1 MSAPVF
7 IAPFS
12 RTALFRMRR
21 PDAARKPGTP
31 SCPLR
36 MARCVPKYASL
47 FFQGNLPTQHGAR
60 CFCCEWGSSESSLQ
74 FWSEGGHGAGLEPMR
89 WNSVKKTAQ
98 WAVLCQL
105 AYNHAIMDLRA
116 YKETLNSLKTPMQ
129 GVFVVVLCTVAFV
142 VWLGVLVVITKLL
155 MG

>member
-1 MSAPVF
+1 
-7 IAPFS
+7 
-12 RTALFRMRR
+12 
-21 PDAARKPGTP
+21 
-31 SCPLR
+31 
-36 MARCVPKYASL
+36 MARWPSGKAGACKALTTGSNPVLASIFADMAQL
-47 FFQGNLPTQHGAR
+47 VEHHLAKVGVA
-60 CFCCEWGSSESSLQ
+60 GSSPVVRSRNLTAEASASAV
-74 FWSEGGHGAGLEPMR
+74 FVFEHGAGLEPMR

>member
-1 MSAPVF
+1 MDALLDSAHASR
-7 IAPFS
+7 APHLAPCARLGAYRSTLGHAAGQILGTRLPLAAFG
-12 RTALFRMRR
+12 TNAAQGPNLLF
-21 PDAARKPGTP
+21 P
-31 SCPLR
+31 
-36 MARCVPKYASL
+36 
-47 FFQGNLPTQHGAR
+47 FFEHGA
-60 CFCCEWGSSESSLQ
+60 E
-74 FWSEGGHGAGLEPMR
+74 LEPMR
-89 WNSVKKTAQ
+89 WNSVKKTGPC
-98 WAVLCQL
+98 AVLCQL

>member
-1 MSAPVF
+1 MV
-7 IAPFS
+7 
-12 RTALFRMRR
+12 RHQL
-21 PDAARKPGTP
+21 
-31 SCPLR
+31 
-36 MARCVPKYASL
+36 PKLTLA
-47 FFQGNLPTQHGAR
+47 
-60 CFCCEWGSSESSLQ
+60 GSSPVARSMSTSAKVMHLG
-74 FWSEGGHGAGLEPMR
+74 FFIFGNVAGLEPMR
-89 WNSVKKTAQ
+89 WNSVKKTAPC
-98 WAVLCQL
+98 AVLCQL

>member
-1 MSAPVF
+1 MLGG
-7 IAPFS
+7 ILPFNRRS
-12 RTALFRMRR
+12 RTEVRFAPLSRQSAHPAWRSLPLLRMR
-21 PDAARKPGTP
+21 
-31 SCPLR
+31 
-36 MARCVPKYASL
+36 L
-47 FFQGNLPTQHGAR
+47 FGIQPTTLVRG
-60 CFCCEWGSSESSLQ
+60 E
-74 FWSEGGHGAGLEPMR
+74 HGAGLEPMR
-89 WNSVKKTAQ
+89 WNSVEKTAPCT
-98 WAVLCQL
+98 VLCQL

>member
-1 MSAPVF
+1 
-7 IAPFS
+7 
-12 RTALFRMRR
+12 
-21 PDAARKPGTP
+21 
-31 SCPLR
+31 
-36 MARCVPKYASL
+36 MAQLVEHHLAKVGVA
-47 FFQGNLPTQHGAR
+47 
-60 CFCCEWGSSESSLQ
+60 GSSPVVRSRNLTAEVSASAV
-74 FWSEGGHGAGLEPMR
+74 FVFEYGAGLEPMR
-89 WNSVKKTAQ
+89 WNSVEKTAPC
-98 WAVLCQL
+98 AVLCQL

>member
-1 MSAPVF
+1 
-7 IAPFS
+7 
-12 RTALFRMRR
+12 
-21 PDAARKPGTP
+21 
-31 SCPLR
+31 
-36 MARCVPKYASL
+36 MARWPSGKAGACKALTTGSNPVLASIFADMAQL
-47 FFQGNLPTQHGAR
+47 VEHHLAKVGVA
-60 CFCCEWGSSESSLQ
+60 GSSPVVRSRNFTAEANAPAV
-74 FWSEGGHGAGLEPMR
+74 FVFEHGAGLEPMR
-89 WNSVKKTAQ
+89 WNSVKKTAPC
-98 WAVLCQL
+98 AVLCQL

>member
-1 MSAPVF
+1 MATWPSGKAGACKALTTGSNPVLASIF
-7 IAPFS
+7 A
-12 RTALFRMRR
+12 
-21 PDAARKPGTP
+21 D
-31 SCPLR
+31 
-36 MARCVPKYASL
+36 MAQLVEHHLAKVGVA
-47 FFQGNLPTQHGAR
+47 
-60 CFCCEWGSSESSLQ
+60 GSSPVVRSRNLTAEANAPAVFVFEHES
-74 FWSEGGHGAGLEPMR
+74 GLEPMR

>member
-1 MSAPVF
+1 MGLKGPNLVF
-7 IAPFS
+7 PF
-12 RTALFRMRR
+12 FEH
-21 PDAARKPGTP
+21 GT
-31 SCPLR
+31 
-36 MARCVPKYASL
+36 
-47 FFQGNLPTQHGAR
+47 
-60 CFCCEWGSSESSLQ
+60 
-74 FWSEGGHGAGLEPMR
+74 GLEPMR
-89 WNSVKKTAQ
+89 WNSVKKTAPC
-98 WAVLCQL
+98 AVLCQL

>member
-1 MSAPVF
+1 
-7 IAPFS
+7 
-12 RTALFRMRR
+12 MRR
-21 PDAARKPGTP
+21 GNLGHLA
-31 SCPLR
+31 S
-36 MARCVPKYASL
+36 ARCLWDECGSRPNLL
-47 FFQGNLPTQHGAR
+47 FPF
-60 CFCCEWGSSESSLQ
+60 FE
-74 FWSEGGHGAGLEPMR
+74 HGAGLEPMR

>member
-1 MSAPVF
+1 
-7 IAPFS
+7 
-12 RTALFRMRR
+12 MRR
-21 PDAARKPGTP
+21 GNLGHPA
-31 SCPLR
+31 S
-36 MARCVPKYASL
+36 ARCL
-47 FFQGNLPTQHGAR
+47 WG
-60 CFCCEWGSSESSLQ
+60 EWGLRAIELL
-74 FWSEGGHGAGLEPMR
+74 FPFFEHGAGFEPMR
-89 WNSVKKTAQ
+89 WNSVKKAAPC
-98 WAVLCQL
+98 AVLCQL

>member
-1 MSAPVF
+1 MLGGILPLNRR
-7 IAPFS
+7 S
-12 RTALFRMRR
+12 RTEVRFAPLSGQSVHPAWRSLPLLRMR
-21 PDAARKPGTP
+21 
-31 SCPLR
+31 
-36 MARCVPKYASL
+36 L
-47 FFQGNLPTQHGAR
+47 FGIQPTTLVRREHG
-60 CFCCEWGSSESSLQ
+60 L
-74 FWSEGGHGAGLEPMR
+74 GLELMR
-89 WNSVKKTAQ
+89 WNSVKKTAPC
-98 WAVLCQL
+98 AVLCQL

>member
-1 MSAPVF
+1 
-7 IAPFS
+7 
-12 RTALFRMRR
+12 
-21 PDAARKPGTP
+21 
-31 SCPLR
+31 
-36 MARCVPKYASL
+36 MARWPSGKAGACKALTTGSNPVLASIFADMAQL
-47 FFQGNLPTQHGAR
+47 VEHHLAKVGVA
-60 CFCCEWGSSESSLQ
+60 GSSPVVRSRNLTAEASASAV
-74 FWSEGGHGAGLEPMR
+74 FVFEHGAGLEPMR
-89 WNSVKKTAQ
+89 WNSVKKTAPC
-98 WAVLCQL
+98 AVLCQL

>member
-1 MSAPVF
+1 MHGSV
-7 IAPFS
+7 
-12 RTALFRMRR
+12 RTEVRLAMRR
-21 PDAARKPGTP
+21 GNLWHPA
-31 SCPLR
+31 S
-36 MARCVPKYASL
+36 ARCL
-47 FFQGNLPTQHGAR
+47 WD
-60 CFCCEWGSSESSLQ
+60 EWGFRAIELL
-74 FWSEGGHGAGLEPMR
+74 FPFFEYGAGLEPMR

>member
-1 MSAPVF
+1 
-7 IAPFS
+7 
-12 RTALFRMRR
+12 
-21 PDAARKPGTP
+21 
-31 SCPLR
+31 
-36 MARCVPKYASL
+36 MAQLVEHHLAKVGVA
-47 FFQGNLPTQHGAR
+47 
-60 CFCCEWGSSESSLQ
+60 GSSPVVRSRNLTAEASASAVFVFEYES
-74 FWSEGGHGAGLEPMR
+74 GLEPMR
-89 WNSVKKTAQ
+89 WNSVKKTAPC
-98 WAVLCQL
+98 AVLCQL

>member
-1 MSAPVF
+1 MLGGILPLNRR
-7 IAPFS
+7 S
-12 RTALFRMRR
+12 RTEVHFAPLSGQSAHPAWRSLPLLRMR
-21 PDAARKPGTP
+21 
-31 SCPLR
+31 
-36 MARCVPKYASL
+36 L
-47 FFQGNLPTQHGAR
+47 FGIQPTTLVR
-60 CFCCEWGSSESSLQ
+60 RE
-74 FWSEGGHGAGLEPMR
+74 HGAGLELMR
-89 WNSVKKTAQ
+89 WNSVKKTAPC
-98 WAVLCQL
+98 AVLCQL

>member
-1 MSAPVF
+1 MLGGILPLNRR
-7 IAPFS
+7 S
-12 RTALFRMRR
+12 RTEVRFAPLSGQSAHPVWRSLPLLRMR
-21 PDAARKPGTP
+21 
-31 SCPLR
+31 
-36 MARCVPKYASL
+36 L
-47 FFQGNLPTQHGAR
+47 FGIQPTTLGRGEHG
-60 CFCCEWGSSESSLQ
+60 S
-74 FWSEGGHGAGLEPMR
+74 GLEPMR
-89 WNSVKKTAQ
+89 WNSVKKTAPC
-98 WAVLCQL
+98 AVLCQL

>member
-1 MSAPVF
+1 MAQLVEHHLAKVGVAGSSPVVRSRNLTAEA
-7 IAPFS
+7 IAPAVFV
-12 RTALFRMRR
+12 FE
-21 PDAARKPGTP
+21 
-31 SCPLR
+31 
-36 MARCVPKYASL
+36 
-47 FFQGNLPTQHGAR
+47 H
-60 CFCCEWGSSESSLQ
+60 ES
-74 FWSEGGHGAGLEPMR
+74 GLEPMR

-105 AYNHAIMDLRA
+105 AYNNAIMDLRA

>member
-1 MSAPVF
+1 MHGSA
-7 IAPFS
+7 
-12 RTALFRMRR
+12 RTEVRLAMRR
-21 PDAARKPGTP
+21 GNLGHPA
-31 SCPLR
+31 S
-36 MARCVPKYASL
+36 ARCLWGERGFGAIELL
-47 FFQGNLPTQHGAR
+47 FPFFEHV
-60 CFCCEWGSSESSLQ
+60 
-74 FWSEGGHGAGLEPMR
+74 AGLEPMR
-89 WNSVKKTAQ
+89 WNSVKKTAPC
-98 WAVLCQL
+98 AVLCQL

>member
-1 MSAPVF
+1 
-7 IAPFS
+7 
-12 RTALFRMRR
+12 
-21 PDAARKPGTP
+21 
-31 SCPLR
+31 
-36 MARCVPKYASL
+36 MARRVPKYAWPCGGAICGTWLPLAAFGTNAAQGPNLL
-47 FFQGNLPTQHGAR
+47 FPF
-60 CFCCEWGSSESSLQ
+60 FE
-74 FWSEGGHGAGLEPMR
+74 HGAGLEPMR
-89 WNSVKKTAQ
+89 WNSVKKAAPC
-98 WAVLCQL
+98 AVLCQL